1 MDEEE
6 GEMELDSDDDAGVP
20 ESKPLAA
27 DSDEEIGDADEVA
40 DEDIETNIV
49 DKRDAAI

>member
-1 MDEEE
+1 
-6 GEMELDSDDDAGVP
+6 MELDSDDDAGVP